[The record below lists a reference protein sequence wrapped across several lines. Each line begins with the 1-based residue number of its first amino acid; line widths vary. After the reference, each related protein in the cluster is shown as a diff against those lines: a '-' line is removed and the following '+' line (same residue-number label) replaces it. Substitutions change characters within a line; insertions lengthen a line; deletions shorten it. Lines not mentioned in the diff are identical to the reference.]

1 MAIGTWNN
9 TGEYYIR
16 VSGRNG
22 AFDNQQPF
30 QLDVT
35 RLGGSCGNFVPATLP
50 PSSIPASSGNY
61 KTIILHDAARME
73 EENGVT
79 DDQLVLRLQTLAQRA
94 DVAGVLVDLGE
105 DARINAA
112 RQQAETYADCPYA
125 TNLWAYEVRDIIQR
139 YWDNNRQLAYV
150 VLVGNDAIIPFFRY
164 PDSAPVSP
172 ESDFE
177 PPVLDGSIS
186 EANLR
191 LNYVLSQDAY
201 GSRREISLQN
211 RLLPIPNLAVGR
223 LVETTAEAMNTINA
237 YLSTSAGVV
246 NTPTSALVTSYGYL
260 EDGSRAVLQE
270 LQDRLP
276 SNSNFSQL
284 IEQYD
289 VPPEASWSA
298 DDLRPLLLNQRHDL
312 IYLAGHFNPN
322 RLLAADYSSTI
333 SATELKNASVD
344 FTNAIVYSSGCH
356 SGYNIVNDH
365 AVPQVTDAPPDWAQ
379 AFAGK
384 GALLIAGTGYQ
395 YGDADF
401 KEYSE
406 RLYLAF
412 TQRLRVGT
420 GPVSVGQALVAA
432 KQDYLADTGVEVD
445 GIFEKTILVSTLF
458 GLPMLSVDLPN
469 RIAAPTL
476 PTAVTTTNPVSTNT
490 PGATLGLATADVV
503 LSPALTRTVVIL
515 IDGETMLP
523 IDTVYYSGPQGQV
536 ARPGYP
542 IQPLVIT
549 NVTNSAGVVR
559 GAGFRAGTYI
569 DEQNIQPHTSVPA
582 TELAGSHPVFYSA
595 NFFPRQP
602 WLLNYYDFLA
612 RPDSGTIRL
621 MVTPTQF
628 QSNTADA
635 SKGTLR
641 RYTNM
646 TFRLFYSPDR
656 SAAALA
662 APPTIAHVATTTD
675 GGDVHFA
682 VQVNRSSEIADVQE
696 V

>member
-1 MAIGTWNN
+1 SAQLQALVGFSAQDGTANEHVAIGTWNN

-73 EENGVT
+73 AENGVT
-79 DDQLVLRLQTLAQRA
+79 DDQLVLRLQTLAQRP
-94 DVAGVLVDLGE
+94 DVGGVLVNLGE

-112 RQQAETYADCPYA
+112 RQQAETYANCPYA

-150 VLVGNDAIIPFFRY
+150 VLVGNDSIIPFFRY

-177 PPVLDGSIS
+177 PPVLDDSIS

-260 EDGSRAVLQE
+260 EDGSRAVLEE
-270 LQDRLP
+270 LQNGLP

-312 IYLAGHFNPN
+312 IYLAGHFNPS

-379 AFAGK
+379 AF
-384 GALLIAGTGYQ
+384 
-395 YGDADF
+395 
-401 KEYSE
+401 
-406 RLYLAF
+406 
-412 TQRLRVGT
+412 
-420 GPVSVGQALVAA
+420 
-432 KQDYLADTGVEVD
+432 
-445 GIFEKTILVSTLF
+445 
-458 GLPMLSVDLPN
+458 
-469 RIAAPTL
+469 
-476 PTAVTTTNPVSTNT
+476 
-490 PGATLGLATADVV
+490 
-503 LSPALTRTVVIL
+503 
-515 IDGETMLP
+515 
-523 IDTVYYSGPQGQV
+523 
-536 ARPGYP
+536 
-542 IQPLVIT
+542 
-549 NVTNSAGVVR
+549 
-559 GAGFRAGTYI
+559 
-569 DEQNIQPHTSVPA
+569 
-582 TELAGSHPVFYSA
+582 
-595 NFFPRQP
+595 
-602 WLLNYYDFLA
+602 
-612 RPDSGTIRL
+612 
-621 MVTPTQF
+621 
-628 QSNTADA
+628 
-635 SKGTLR
+635 
-641 RYTNM
+641 
-646 TFRLFYSPDR
+646 
-656 SAAALA
+656 
-662 APPTIAHVATTTD
+662 
-675 GGDVHFA
+675 
-682 VQVNRSSEIADVQE
+682 
-696 V
+696 